1 MDEFEEGHGKEEEKS
16 DSESE
21 SESESEDDD
30 RAAAGGRQRSRP
42 WNRDVSAAINILNA
56 TYLLAMG
63 KRPTCFT
70 RG

>member
-1 MDEFEEGHGKEEEKS
+1 MDEFEEKHGKEEEKS

-42 WNRDVSAAINILNA
+42 WNRDVSAAINILND